1 MILPIVTTP
10 NPVLTKPAAKITEV
24 TPEIRQLAADMRET
38 MHNAQGL
45 GIAAPQVNQSVALCI
60 LEFTDPDG
68 EENIPL
74 TILINPR
81 VTWKSARTET
91 DEEACLSIPFV
102 GGMVKRP
109 REVRVKA
116 EDLDG
121 NVIEIEAKGLFA
133 RALQHEIDH
142 LNGILF
148 TKYVPKSKFL
158 ERKTP
163 DYPRI

>member
-10 NPVLTKPAAKITEV
+10 NSILTKPTARITEV
-24 TPEIRQLAADMRET
+24 TPEIRQLVEDMRET

-45 GIAAPQVNQSVALCI
+45 GLAAPQVGQSISLCI
-60 LEFTDPDG
+60 LEFKDEDG
-68 EENIPL
+68 LEDIPFMAL
-74 TILINPR
+74 VNPR
-81 VTWKSARTET
+81 VTWKSARTDT
-91 DEEACLSIPFV
+91 DEEACLSIPYV

-121 NVIEIEAKGLFA
+121 NPIEIEARGLLA

-148 TKYVPKSKFL
+148 TSYVSKSKLL